1 MSQERIEPKLL
12 DELERLIMRESF
24 GVEVIL
30 KRAQIG
36 IPILDGFDSNQK
48 YLAWLKK
55 NRNRFFDIQSARA
68 DLARM
73 SKLPISHSQW
83 IEGYLLLGKKFKEF
97 DTTIPLRLS
106 YSRGWDKVGFSCALE
121 FDKDDEC
128 VNIKILPGASF
139 REVSKFITE
148 NRKEIEKSLKS
159 FERRVKPIRVQT
171 KKERD
176 ELIYACFKKGWLTG
190 SGLINKDIDF
200 MIVPEEIRKIDADY
214 RRKVIGLQTKMRK

>member
-68 DLARM
+68 DLARKF
-73 SKLPISHSQW
+73 KLPISHSQW
-83 IEGYLLLGKKFKEF
+83 IEGYLLLGKNFKDF
-97 DTTIPLRLS
+97 DTEIPFGMS
-106 YSRGWDKVGFSCALE
+106 YSRGWDKAGFSCALE
-121 FDKDDEC
+121 FDADDEC
-128 VNIKILPGASF
+128 VNIKILPGASY
-139 REVSKFITE
+139 RDVSKFILE
-148 NRKEIEKSLKS
+148 NKNKIEQSLKS
-159 FERRVKPIRVQT
+159 FERRVNPIRI
-171 KKERD
+171 KNRRERD
-176 ELIYACFKKGWLTG
+176 ELVYAYYKKGLLDRYGRDKT
-190 SGLINKDIDF
+190 SDDVFLPDVIS
-200 MIVPEEIRKIDADY
+200 KIDMDY
-214 RRKVIGLQTKMRK
+214 RRKIIGEQIKMRK